1 MMVNLNEVLPVI
13 LFICLIILVIVL
25 IIFVVKLFKTLK
37 KVNGILDN
45 VEVKANQL
53 NGAFGIVD
61 SVTGAINGFSSK
73 ITGFIYDK
81 VNKIVDKKGN
91 DEDE

>member
-1 MMVNLNEVLPVI
+1 MIVNLNEVLPVI

-25 IIFVVKLFKTLK
+25 VIFVIKLCKTLK

-53 NGAFGIVD
+53 NGAFSIVD
-61 SVTGAINGFSSK
+61 NVTGAIGSVSSK